1 MFDFLSTKFSTLFS
15 RLTGQSKLT
24 ESNMKETL
32 QKVHDALL
40 EADVPYKLVETFLQE
55 VSAEVVGQKVLTA
68 SLKPGEHLIKIIH
81 DKMVAFLGGNQT
93 IDSMAFQIPSII
105 MVMGLQGSGKTTTVA
120 KLAYFV
126 KSQAEKRGKTRKI
139 LLASVDFYRPAAV
152 DQLEILAQ
160 QVGVNF
166 YRSPLQDPCAAAL
179 DIHAFFKKNNYEHLF
194 LDTAGRMH
202 SDSVLLQELKTI
214 DSKLAPKYKYL
225 VLDAMTGQE
234 SLRIA
239 QQFEESVGFN
249 GAILTKI
256 DSDTRGGAAFAF
268 RYTMK
273 KPIVFIGAGEKI
285 GDLEFCRP
293 ERMAS
298 RILGMGDIQSLI
310 ERAEEKIKQSDK
322 DALEK
327 SFQQGKMS
335 LQDFAQQLEMMNK
348 IGSLSQIMNYM
359 PGLGQH
365 KLSPE
370 MIEKGEKEIKRFRAI
385 INSMTKKEKLCPAL
399 LNGSR
404 KQRIAQGAGVTVTH
418 INEFLDR
425 FEKSQQFVKLFK
437 KLGKLPGFN

>member
-1 MFDFLSTKFSTLFS
+1 MFDFLSNKFSTLFS

-24 ESNMKETL
+24 ENNIKETL

-40 EADVPYKLVETFLQE
+40 EADVPYALVETFLKE
-55 VSAEVVGQKVLTA
+55 VSDEAIGQKVFTA
-68 SLKPGEHLIKIIH
+68 TLKPGEHFVKIIH
-81 DKMVAFLGGNQT
+81 DKMVVFLGGAQT
-93 IDSMAFQIPSII
+93 SESIMFQIPSVI
-105 MVMGLQGSGKTTTVA
+105 MLMGLQGSGKTTTVA
-120 KLAYFV
+120 KLAAFTQ
-126 KSQAEKRGKTRKI
+126 KQAEKRGKKRKI
-139 LLASVDFYRPAAV
+139 LVASVDFYRPAAL
-152 DQLEILAQ
+152 DQLEILARQ
-160 QVGVNF
+160 IGVDF
-166 YRSPLQDPCAAAL
+166 YRSVESDPCGAAV
-179 DIHAFFKKNNYEHLF
+179 DIYNYYKKNNYEHLF

-202 SDSVLLQELKTI
+202 VDSSLLQELKTI
-214 DSKLAPKYKYL
+214 DSRLHPKYKYL

-239 QQFEESVGFN
+239 QLFEEAVGFN
-249 GAILTKI
+249 GAILTKV
-256 DSDTRGGAAFAF
+256 DSDSRGGAAFAF

-273 KPIVFIGAGEKI
+273 KPIVFIGSGEKI

-310 ERAEEKIKQSDK
+310 ERAEEKVKQADK

-327 SFQQGKMS
+327 SIQQGRMS
-335 LQDFAQQLEMMNK
+335 LHDFAQQLAMMNK
-348 IGSLSQIMNYM
+348 IGSLTQIMNYM
-359 PGLGQH
+359 PGLGQN
-365 KLSPE
+365 KLTPE

-385 INSMTKKEKLCPAL
+385 ICSMTKKEKLCPAL

-404 KQRIAQGAGVTVTH
+404 KQRIAKGSGVTVTQ

-437 KLGKLPGFN
+437 KLGKVPGFN

>member
-1 MFDFLSTKFSTLFS
+1 MFDFLSNKFSNLFS

-24 ESNMKETL
+24 EANIKETL
-32 QKVHDALL
+32 QKVKDSLL
-40 EADVPYKLVETFLQE
+40 EADVPYVLVETFLQE
-55 VSAEVVGQKVLTA
+55 ISNEVVGQKVLTA
-68 SLKPGEHLIKIIH
+68 TLKPGEHLIKIIH
-81 DKMVAFLGGNQT
+81 EKMVAFLGSAQGVES
-93 IDSMAFQIPSII
+93 IMFQIPSVI
-105 MVMGLQGSGKTTTVA
+105 MLMGLQGSGKTTTVA

-126 KSQAEKRGKTRKI
+126 QKQAEKRGKSRKI
-139 LLASVDFYRPAAV
+139 LLASVDFHRPAALE
-152 DQLEILAQ
+152 QLEILAQ
-160 QVGVNF
+160 QVGVDF
-166 YRSPLQDPCAAAL
+166 YRSSLQDSCAAAV
-179 DIHAFFKKNNYEHLF
+179 DIHNYYKKNGYEHLF

-202 SDSVLLQELKTI
+202 IDTSLLQELKMI
-214 DSKLAPKYKYL
+214 DSKLHPKYKYL

-234 SLRIA
+234 SLRVA
-239 QQFEESVGFN
+239 QLYEESVGFN

-268 RYTMK
+268 RYTIK
-273 KPIVFIGAGEKI
+273 KPIVFIGAGEKV

-327 SFQQGKMS
+327 SLQQGKMS
-335 LQDFAQQLEMMNK
+335 LIDFAQQLEMMNK

-359 PGLGQH
+359 PGLGQN
-365 KLSPE
+365 KLTPE
-370 MIEKGEKEIKRFRAI
+370 MVEKGEKEIKRFRAI
-385 INSMTKKEKLCPAL
+385 INSMTLKEKLCPAL